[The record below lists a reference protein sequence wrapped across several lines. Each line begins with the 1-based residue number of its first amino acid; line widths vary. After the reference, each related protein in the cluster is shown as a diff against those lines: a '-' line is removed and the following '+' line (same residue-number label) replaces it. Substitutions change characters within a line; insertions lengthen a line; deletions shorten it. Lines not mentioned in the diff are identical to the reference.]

1 MTHKVKITPLHDLVV
16 VRRLESETKSSGGIV
31 LLDNTIEKPNQGE
44 VLAIGPGKTLDNG
57 AIKVLG
63 VKAGDKI
70 VFGKYAGSEI
80 KIDDQEVI
88 VMREDDIIGVL
99 NEP

>member
-31 LLDNTIEKPNQGE
+31 LIDNTIEKPNQGE

-57 AIKVLG
+57 TIKVIG

-80 KIDDQEVI
+80 KIDDQELI